1 MALSHADYHYS
12 VTVQTDDRAV
22 VNCLRSLSQISQQ
35 QGNVR
40 IPWGGTTD
48 AAWEQAGHAVTFRF
62 TSPTYRQGFIDVA
75 ERILRPGL
83 WREVSRS
90 DSDPA
95 SPQGES

>member
-1 MALSHADYHYS
+1 MAFTHADYHYS
-12 VTVQTDDRAV
+12 VTLHADDRAV
-22 VNCLRSLSQISQQ
+22 VNCLRALSQISQQ

-48 AAWEQAGHAVTFRF
+48 AALELARHTVTFRF
-62 TSPTYRQGFIDVA
+62 TSPAYRQGLIDVA
-75 ERILRPGL
+75 ERVLRPGL

-95 SPQGES
+95 SPQSE

>member
-1 MALSHADYHYS
+1 MAFSHADYRFS
-12 VTVQTDDRAV
+12 ITVHTDDREV
-22 VNCLRSLSQISQQ
+22 VNCLRALSQISQQ

-48 AAWEQAGHAVTFRF
+48 VAWEQAGHTVTFRF
-62 TSPTYRQGFIDVA
+62 TSPAYRQGFVDVA
-75 ERILRPGL
+75 ERVLRPGL

-95 SPQGES
+95 SPQTD